1 MLTSAN
7 TAANPIMASMR
18 ALLLCLIIPTLT
30 LVACGGSYDDGTSSG
45 EDGLTFLE
53 PEAPEHC
60 WGPVDWVEG
69 SHLYV
74 YSMDPEKL
82 VWESVA
88 PEQTVCLDIPRVQL
102 CLYQGSEPG
111 KNQAP
116 PADMRAWEGNA
127 PECAPGVE

>member
-7 TAANPIMASMR
+7 TLAKRTLSSMR

-30 LVACGGSYDDGTSSG
+30 LVACGGSYDDVGTQG

-69 SHLYV
+69 EWLYL
-74 YSMDPEKL
+74 YSMDPERP
-82 VWESVA
+82 VWEAV
-88 PEQTVCLDIPRVQL
+88 PEGQAVCLDIPRPLL

-111 KNQAP
+111 PNDSP
-116 PADMRAWEGNA
+116 PADMRSWDGNA